1 MNAHRATSIAIQ
13 CIEAEIKRL
22 AVNANLHEMM
32 HADAP
37 VCVEASKR
45 RKELREAI
53 AALKEPQQIGMQL
66 G

>member
-1 MNAHRATSIAIQ
+1 MKQSQAVGLAIQ

-22 AVNANLHEMM
+22 AVNANLHDMM

-45 RKELREAI
+45 RALLRAAI
-53 AALKEPQQIGMQL
+53 AALKEPIQARL
-66 G
+66 V

>member
-1 MNAHRATSIAIQ
+1 MNASRARTIAIQ

-22 AVNANLHEMM
+22 AVNANLHDMC

-53 AALKEPQQIGMQL
+53 AALKEPQQTRML
-66 G
+66 